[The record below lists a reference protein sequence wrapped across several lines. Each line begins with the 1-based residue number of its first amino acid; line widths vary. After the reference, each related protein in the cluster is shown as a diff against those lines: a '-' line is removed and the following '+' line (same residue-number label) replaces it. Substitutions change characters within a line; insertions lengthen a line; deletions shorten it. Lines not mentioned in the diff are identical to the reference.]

1 MHFSANTSFFPVLLV
16 ILVVLYI
23 LIYLPIKFA
32 VNVVAFSKA
41 KADRVHKLHS
51 NVVVAEYEPP
61 EKLSPAELGYL
72 FDNKLNIEE
81 VFATII
87 SLEQQG
93 LITTIEKDGKLIL
106 NHVEPV
112 TNSMSEFEKSIIN
125 QFKNN
130 GNIKPGDINIG
141 PLKIEGSPIALRSI
155 KDNEVI
161 DFKLLKNLVWRTE
174 NVLRDDLRKKGYL
187 KSKKEQMRSL
197 LIRLIPFMFGLL
209 CLTIYIFHPKSIGEA
224 FELTFFFSFF
234 APFYFVVAA
243 FLLNS
248 YQKIAGDPW
257 SGTQK
262 LKDLWPEIEGYRQ
275 YIKAVEEDRL
285 KFESENTKGIVK
297 DNILPYAIA
306 LGFDTGWK
314 NKIIYS

>member
-1 MHFSANTSFFPVLLV
+1 MHYFADITGIPALLI

-23 LIYLPIKFA
+23 IIYLPIKFV

-41 KADRVHKLHS
+41 RADRVHKLHS

-61 EKLSPAELGYL
+61 EKLSPAEIGYL

-81 VFATII
+81 VFATIV

-93 LITTIEKDGKLIL
+93 LITTTEKDEKLIL
-106 NHVEPV
+106 SNVEPV
-112 TNSMSEFEKSIIN
+112 NSNLSEFDKSIIN
-125 QFKNN
+125 QFKNSN
-130 GNIKPGDINIG
+130 DINIG
-141 PLKIEGSPIALRSI
+141 PLRIERSPVALRTI
-155 KDNEVI
+155 KDNQVI
-161 DFKLLKNLVWRTE
+161 DYKLLKNLVRGSE
-174 NVLRDDLRKKGYL
+174 NVLRDGLRTKGYL
-187 KSKKEQMRSL
+187 KSVKEQIKSL
-197 LIRLIPFMFGLL
+197 LIRLIPFMFGLM
-209 CLTIYIFHPKSIGEA
+209 CLTIYSFHPKSIGETIG
-224 FELTFFFSFF
+224 LTIFLLFF
-234 APFYFVVAA
+234 APFYFVVAV

-285 KFESENTKGIVK
+285 KFESENTKGIIK
-297 DNILPYAIA
+297 NKILPYGIA
-306 LGFDTGWK
+306 LGFNTGWK
-314 NKIIYS
+314 NKINYY